1 MAKRTKPIGIRRRQS
16 DEPYS
21 VDYFARKHDIS
32 TEQARELMRRLGRNR
47 DKLNEVAAKLF
58 RKNMHRD
65 RAGQSRSNAY
75 TNMCA
80 VLVHCQGLLIQLW
93 LNAAKI
99 I

>member
-1 MAKRTKPIGIRRRQS
+1 MAKRTKRIGIRRRQS

-58 RKNMHRD
+58 RKPD
-65 RAGQSRSNAY
+65 
-75 TNMCA
+75 T
-80 VLVHCQGLLIQLW
+80 
-93 LNAAKI
+93 
-99 I
+99 